1 MADKQ
6 ASSNE
11 SSPPHQISSSAR
23 STAPG
28 LVNGSDKP
36 TAHSTPP
43 ARPQTAAAG
52 PGRPQSA
59 AAGPNRPQNA
69 AAGPGRPQTAAPG
82 PARLQNAIAGPG
94 RRPATPPS
102 PGRPVTPRR
111 TTRPA
116 ARQSL
121 AEVIAEQERIFIER
135 QPESGRLASQAKA
148 ALAGG
153 VTSSWQIARP
163 QPVWLS
169 HGNGSKL
176 YDVDGNEYVDLHGGY
191 GVSLAGHAHPAIV
204 AAVQRQ
210 VANGTH
216 FAQPTKDALAVAQ
229 QLAERFGLPQWR
241 FGNSGTEATMDAV
254 HLMRAITER
263 DLIIKVEGCY
273 HGHHDSVQV
282 SVYPDADEL
291 GPADRPA
298 SAPASTGIPQ
308 AITDLTL
315 IVGFNDLAA
324 VQRVL
329 EEHPGQIAGMI
340 LEPIMMNAGIIL
352 PEPGYL
358 AGLKEL
364 LHTHGA
370 LLTFDEVKTGLTAG
384 PAGAIGVTGVT
395 PDIICLAKAIG
406 GGLAVAAVGGTTEV
420 MRHVANGD
428 YEMVGTFNGNPLA
441 MAATRA
447 MLYEVATPEAYQR
460 IERLREQAVTAT
472 EQAIAANGLAAQVVS
487 VGAKGCIVFT
497 SEPVRDFRGFLT
509 INGAYS
515 HAHWL
520 IQHNGGVFLP
530 PWGKAEQWL
539 ISVQHDSAD
548 IDRFNGNVARFAA
561 SIADVGKVLDSAG

>member
-1 MADKQ
+1 M
-6 ASSNE
+6 
-11 SSPPHQISSSAR
+11 
-23 STAPG
+23 
-28 LVNGSDKP
+28 P
-36 TAHSTPP
+36 TQP
-43 ARPQTAAAG
+43 ARPQPELARPQPALTHQQPAQAPAPLAG
-52 PGRPQSA
+52 PTSA
-59 AAGPNRPQNA
+59 ARPQN
-69 AAGPGRPQTAAPG
+69 GP
-82 PARLQNAIAGPG
+82 AGPG
-94 RRPATPPS
+94 RRPATPQR
-102 PGRPVTPRR
+102 PGRPVTPRSAAG
-111 TTRPA
+111 PA
-116 ARQSL
+116 AQGAPGARPSL
-121 AEVIAEQERIFIER
+121 AEIISEQERIFIER
-135 QPESGRLASQAKA
+135 QPESGRLAQQAKE

-169 HGNGSKL
+169 HGSGSKL

-204 AAVQRQ
+204 EAVQRQ

-216 FAQPTKDALAVAQ
+216 FAQPTRDALAVAQ
-229 QLAERFGLPQWR
+229 QLSERFGLPQWR

-282 SVYPDADEL
+282 SVYPEPDEM

-298 SAPASTGIPQ
+298 SAPSSTGIPK
-308 AITDLTL
+308 ALTDLTL

-329 EEHPGQIAGMI
+329 EAHPGQIAGLI

-364 LHTHGA
+364 LHAHGA

-395 PDIICLAKAIG
+395 PDLICLAKAIG
-406 GGLAVAAVGGTTEV
+406 GGLSVAAVGGTAAV
-420 MRHVANGD
+420 MEHVANGD

-447 MLYEVATPEAYQR
+447 MLYEVAIPEAYQR
-460 IERLREQAVTAT
+460 IEVLRQQAVAAT
-472 EQAIAANGLAAQVVS
+472 ERAIAVNGLAARVVS

-497 SEPVRDFRGFLT
+497 DQPVTDFRSFLA
-509 INGAYS
+509 IDGNYS
-515 HAHWL
+515 QAHWL
-520 IQHNGGVFLP
+520 FQHNGGVFLP

-539 ISVQHDSAD
+539 ISVQHDASD
-548 IDRFNGNVARFAA
+548 IERFNGNVARFAA
-561 SIADVGKVLDSAG
+561 SIAGVGKVLDSAG

>member
-1 MADKQ
+1 
-6 ASSNE
+6 
-11 SSPPHQISSSAR
+11 
-23 STAPG
+23 
-28 LVNGSDKP
+28 
-36 TAHSTPP
+36 
-43 ARPQTAAAG
+43 
-52 PGRPQSA
+52 
-59 AAGPNRPQNA
+59 
-69 AAGPGRPQTAAPG
+69 
-82 PARLQNAIAGPG
+82 
-94 RRPATPPS
+94 
-102 PGRPVTPRR
+102 
-111 TTRPA
+111 
-116 ARQSL
+116 
-121 AEVIAEQERIFIER
+121 
-135 QPESGRLASQAKA
+135 
-148 ALAGG
+148 

-169 HGNGSKL
+169 HGSGSKL

-204 AAVQRQ
+204 AAVQHQ
-210 VANGTH
+210 VAKGTH
-216 FAQPTKDALAVAQ
+216 FAQPTRDALAVAR
-229 QLAERFGLPQWR
+229 QLSDRFELPQWR
-241 FGNSGTEATMDAV
+241 FANSGTEATMDAV

-282 SVYPDADEL
+282 SVYPEPGEM

-298 SAPASTGIPQ
+298 SAPSSTGIPQ
-308 AITDLTL
+308 ALTDLTI

-324 VQRVL
+324 VERVL
-329 EEHPGQIAGMI
+329 AEHPGEVAGMI
-340 LEPIMMNAGIIL
+340 IEPIMMNAGIIL

-364 LHTHGA
+364 LHSHGA

-384 PAGAIGVTGVT
+384 PKGAVGVTGVT

-406 GGLAVAAVGGTTEV
+406 GGLSVAAVGGTDEV

-447 MLYEVATPEAYQR
+447 MLYEVATPPAYQR
-460 IERLREQAVTAT
+460 IEVLRRRAVAAT
-472 EQAIAANGLAAQVVS
+472 EHAIAAHGLAAHVVS
-487 VGAKGCIVFT
+487 IGAKGCIVFT
-497 SEPVRDFRGFLT
+497 DQPVRDFRDFLA
-509 INGAYS
+509 INGSYS

-520 IQHNGGVFLP
+520 FQHNGGVFLP

-539 ISVQHDSAD
+539 ISVQHDAAD

-561 SIADVGKVLDSAG
+561 GVAGLGKVLDSAE